1 MDIFPLRQL
10 RVPGAAA
17 SRMDRG
23 SSMGFVGSAPVSQ
36 DEVRVSRGDFR
47 RRIGRHAASLG
58 IVGVLVLSL
67 MQALTAAGPAAASG
81 SNIDP
86 NGVLKYGFD
95 LNNEFS
101 NDFAPATEQNDCS
114 YTVTSN
120 IYQSMTTPGN
130 TAIGGGVAQSWTIS
144 NNGSTVTFHIRPG
157 LTFSNGQPVTSADVA
172 ASLNHTKTSPLR
184 SSLFAIANIQTPDA
198 STVVVNL
205 SKPTAGDFLWAMTY
219 VDGQI
224 YPASAIAS
232 QSNQPIGSGPY
243 TLKSYRQGSSI
254 VLIKNPK
261 YWDSK
266 SYPLG
271 GVNFTQVTQGP
282 EAATALTSG
291 AVDMIQVE
299 PENYPQLKGDPNV
312 GISVA
317 KSYDY
322 MAIELRQN
330 TGPFANEKVRAALE
344 YAVDR
349 PAVNKVVF
357 DGLGEPAYQA
367 VPAWSPGYSRSLGTS
382 DAYNA
387 SKAKAMLKAAGYPNG
402 VSFTLIIPSGDATF
416 ARAAALL
423 QQELAA
429 AGFKANLQQI
439 PGADF
444 LTDVY
449 IKKQGDA
456 LLSEELTNGADI
468 TNSFEALFEPSGF
481 PANALGSVNQQLTPL
496 IVQANSSLN
505 ASVQGPLMQKIDKTV
520 IQQGLLVPVVFM
532 PSIVAYNKNRVG
544 GHVVAPIGQC
554 RSNLAGVYIKK

>member
-1 MDIFPLRQL
+1 MHVGYGQQRGRRNGVDAISRRRPRLIRRNVVTIGVAGILVMSLVQAL
-10 RVPGAAA
+10 SAGGPAGAA
-17 SRMDRG
+17 
-23 SSMGFVGSAPVSQ
+23 SSNV
-36 DEVRVSRGDFR
+36 
-47 RRIGRHAASLG
+47 
-58 IVGVLVLSL
+58 
-67 MQALTAAGPAAASG
+67 
-81 SNIDP
+81 NP

-114 YTVTSN
+114 YTVTAN

-130 TAIGGGVAQSWTIS
+130 TAIGGGVAQDWTVS

-157 LTFSNGQPVTSADVA
+157 LEFSNGQPVTSADVA

-184 SSLFAIANIQTPDA
+184 SSLFDISSIQTPDP

-224 YPASAIAS
+224 YPANAISS
-232 QSNQPIGSGPY
+232 QSTQPVGAGPY
-243 TLKSYRQGSSI
+243 VLKSYRQGSSLVI
-254 VLIKNPK
+254 AKNPK

-266 SYPLG
+266 AYPLG
-271 GVNFTQVTQGP
+271 GVDFTQVTQGP

-299 PENYPQLKGDPNV
+299 PENYPQLKSDSNV
-312 GISVA
+312 GISVT

-322 MAIELRQN
+322 MTIELRQN
-330 TGPFANEKVRAALE
+330 TGPFANEQVRAALE

-349 PAVNKVVF
+349 PALNKVVF
-357 DGLGEPAYQA
+357 DGLGEAAYQP
-367 VPAWSPGYSRSLGTS
+367 VPSWSPGYSKSLGAS
-382 DAYNA
+382 DSYNP
-387 SKAKAMLKAAGYPNG
+387 SKAKALLKAAGYPKG
-402 VSFTLIIPSGDATF
+402 VTFTLIIPSGDATF

-429 AGFKANLQQI
+429 AGFTANLQQI

-456 LLSEELTNGADI
+456 LLSEELSNGPDI

-496 IVQANSSLN
+496 IVQANGSL
-505 ASVQGPLMQKIDKTV
+505 APSLQGPLMQQIDQTV
-520 IQQGLLVPVVFM
+520 LKQGLAVPLVFM

-544 GHVVAPIGQC
+544 GNVVAPIGQC
-554 RSNLAGVYIKK
+554 RSNLAGIYIKK

>member
-1 MDIFPLRQL
+1 MHMGNDGQ
-10 RVPGAAA
+10 VPG
-17 SRMDRG
+17 RTNG
-23 SSMGFVGSAPVSQ
+23 VGSTSGA
-36 DEVRVSRGDFR
+36 R
-47 RRIGRHAASLG
+47 RRIRRSVVALGVAGALLTSL
-58 IVGVLVLSL
+58 V
-67 MQALTAAGPAAASG
+67 QAMSAGGPAAAST
-81 SNIDP
+81 SNVDP

-114 YTVTSN
+114 YTVTAN
-120 IYQSMTTPGN
+120 IYQSMAAPGN
-130 TAIGGGVAQSWTIS
+130 SAIGGGVAQSWTIS

-157 LTFSNGQPVTSADVA
+157 LDFSNGQPVTSADIA

-184 SSLFAIANIQTPDA
+184 SSLFAIASIQTPDP

-205 SKPTAGDFLWAMTY
+205 SKPTAGDFLWALTY
-219 VDGQI
+219 IDGQI
-224 YPASAIAS
+224 YPANAISTQSS
-232 QSNQPIGSGPY
+232 QPVGAGPY
-243 TLKSYRQGSSI
+243 LLKSYRQGSSI
-254 VLIKNPK
+254 VITKNPK
-261 YWDSK
+261 YWNSK
-266 SYPLG
+266 AYPLG
-271 GVNFTQVTQGP
+271 GVDFTQVTQGP

-299 PENYPQLKGDPNV
+299 PENYPQLKGDSNV
-312 GISVA
+312 GISVT

-330 TGPFANEKVRAALE
+330 TGPFANEQVRAALE
-344 YAVDR
+344 YAVNR
-349 PAVNKVVF
+349 VAVNKVVF
-357 DGLGEPAYQA
+357 DGLGEAAYQS
-367 VPAWSPGYSRSLGTS
+367 VPSWSPGYSKSLGTS
-382 DAYNA
+382 DSYNPA
-387 SKAKAMLKAAGYPNG
+387 KAKAMLKSAGYPKG

-429 AGFKANLQQI
+429 AGFTANLQQI

-456 LLSEELTNGADI
+456 VLSEELSNGPDL

-496 IVQANSSLN
+496 IVQANASL
-505 ASVQGPLMQKIDKTV
+505 SPSLQGPLMQQIDQTV
-520 IQQGLLVPVVFM
+520 IKQGLIVPVVFM
-532 PSIVAYNKNRVG
+532 PSIVAYNKSRVG
-544 GHVVAPIGQC
+544 GKVVAPIGQC
-554 RSNLAGVYIKK
+554 RSNLSGIYIKK

>member
-1 MDIFPLRQL
+1 MHMGNDWQE
-10 RVPGAAA
+10 PG
-17 SRMDRG
+17 RTNG
-23 SSMGFVGSAPVSQ
+23 VGSISGA
-36 DEVRVSRGDFR
+36 R
-47 RRIGRHAASLG
+47 RRIHRSVVALGVAGALLTSL
-58 IVGVLVLSL
+58 V
-67 MQALTAAGPAAASG
+67 QAMSSGGPAAASS
-81 SNIDP
+81 SNVDP

-114 YTVTSN
+114 YTVTAN

-130 TAIGGGVAQSWTIS
+130 SAIGGGVAQSWTIS

-157 LTFSNGQPVTSADVA
+157 INFSNGQPVTSADVA
-172 ASLNHTKTSPLR
+172 ASLNHTKSSPLR
-184 SSLFAIANIQTPDA
+184 SSLFAIASIQTPDP

-205 SKPTAGDFLWAMTY
+205 SKPTAGDFLWALTY

-224 YPASAIAS
+224 YPASAIATQSS
-232 QSNQPIGSGPY
+232 QPVGAGPY
-243 TLKSYRQGSSI
+243 LLKSYRQGSSI
-254 VLIKNPK
+254 VITKNPK
-261 YWDSK
+261 YWNSK
-266 SYPLG
+266 AYPLG
-271 GVNFTQVTQGP
+271 GVDFTQVTQGP

-312 GISVA
+312 GISVT

-330 TGPFANEKVRAALE
+330 TGPFANEQVRAALE
-344 YAVDR
+344 YAVNR
-349 PAVNKVVF
+349 AAVNKVVF
-357 DGLGEPAYQA
+357 DGLGEAAYQS
-367 VPAWSPGYSRSLGTS
+367 VPSWSPGYSKSLGTS
-382 DAYNA
+382 DSYNPA
-387 SKAKAMLKAAGYPNG
+387 KAKAMLKAAGYPKG
-402 VSFTLIIPSGDATF
+402 VSFTLIIPSGDATY

-429 AGFKANLQQI
+429 AGFTANLQQI

-456 LLSEELTNGADI
+456 VLSEELSNGPDL

-496 IVQANSSLN
+496 IVQANASL
-505 ASVQGPLMQKIDKTV
+505 SPSLQGPLMQQIDQTV
-520 IQQGLLVPVVFM
+520 IKQGLIVPVVFM
-532 PSIVAYNKNRVG
+532 PSIVAYNKSRVG
-544 GHVVAPIGQC
+544 GKVVAPIGQC
-554 RSNLAGVYIKK
+554 RSNLSGIYIKK

>member
-1 MDIFPLRQL
+1 MQRNLAALGIASVLLTSLAQVL
-10 RVPGAAA
+10 SAGGAAA
-17 SRMDRG
+17 A
-23 SSMGFVGSAPVSQ
+23 AP
-36 DEVRVSRGDFR
+36 
-47 RRIGRHAASLG
+47 
-58 IVGVLVLSL
+58 
-67 MQALTAAGPAAASG
+67 
-81 SNIDP
+81 SNVDP
-86 NGVLKYGFD
+86 TGVLKYGFD

-114 YTVTSN
+114 YTVTAN

-157 LTFSNGQPVTSADVA
+157 LNFSNGQPVTSADVA

-184 SSLFAIANIQTPDA
+184 SSLFAISNIQTPDP

-205 SKPTAGDFLWAMTY
+205 SKPTAGDFLWALTY

-224 YPASAIAS
+224 YPANAISTQSS
-232 QSNQPIGSGPY
+232 QPVGAGPY
-243 TLKSYRQGSSI
+243 LLKSYRQGSSI
-254 VLIKNPK
+254 VIMKNPK
-261 YWDSK
+261 YWNSK
-266 SYPLG
+266 AYPLG
-271 GVNFTQVTQGP
+271 GVDFTQVTQGP

-299 PENYPQLKGDPNV
+299 PENYPQLKGDSNV
-312 GISVA
+312 GISVT

-330 TGPFANEKVRAALE
+330 TGPFANEQVRAALE
-344 YAVDR
+344 YAVNR
-349 PAVNKVVF
+349 AAVNKVVF
-357 DGLGEPAYQA
+357 DGLGEAAYQS
-367 VPAWSPGYSRSLGTS
+367 VPSWSPGYSKSLGTS
-382 DAYNA
+382 DSYNPT
-387 SKAKAMLKAAGYPNG
+387 KAKAMLKAAGYPKG
-402 VSFTLIIPSGDATF
+402 VSFTLIIPSGDATY

-429 AGFKANLQQI
+429 AGFTANLQQI

-456 LLSEELTNGADI
+456 VLSEELSNGPDL

-496 IVQANSSLN
+496 IIQANASL
-505 ASVQGPLMQKIDKTV
+505 SPSLQGPLMQQIDQTV
-520 IQQGLLVPVVFM
+520 IKQGLIVPVVFM
-532 PSIVAYNKNRVG
+532 PSIVAYNKSRVG
-544 GHVVAPIGQC
+544 GNVVAPIGQC
-554 RSNLAGVYIKK
+554 RSNLAGIYIKK